1 MHDLRKKILLESGK
15 TLSRKARAKPESGR
29 SSVAHTPNTSPGH
42 SRAGSRPSS
51 RYASEDEDFD
61 SGSEYDDVMTVSTS
75 SLGDDNEVDNSTV
88 AAWPDRLRDRI
99 AEMTNLKRSSVQGRE
114 AALNAYVHLLRH
126 HYAKDIIDGHLSD
139 IVASLLRSIR
149 SGDSADERTFGM
161 RALDVTVITSPSS
174 NVFDRVFQTLK
185 GVCEDS
191 EEEKVK
197 IEAIRALSAAVLYAG
212 GGSESYDEV
221 LPFLVEIIESDGGAV
236 NAQDNGGVVSAA
248 LQAWGLVASYV
259 PAPDLLDQAEQA
271 MEAFMEQLDSTDAEV
286 QTGAGSDIAL
296 LFEVARDHEEE
307 TGETFD
313 MQYNQYRIMTRMA
326 EIVKESSKS
335 ISKRDRRHLRSSFT
349 SIVTSLERGKGPGYS
364 TAGRVVGANPHV
376 GGGSTDGDGG
386 FFQEFGYREKIRVG
400 DQLMVIDTWSLQARV
415 EALKSL
421 LGGGFAIHF
430 MDNPL
435 MEEILEDAHVEQLA
449 TAADRKKKNRDAED
463 SPAKK
468 GRKSVRATEVF

>member
-15 TLSRKARAKPESGR
+15 TLSRKARARPESGR

-42 SRAGSRPSS
+42 SRAGSRPGS
-51 RYASEDEDFD
+51 RYASEEEDFD
-61 SGSEYDDVMTVSTS
+61 SGSEYDDVMTVSTN
-75 SLGDDNEVDNSTV
+75 SLGEDNDVEDNAV

-126 HYAKDIIDGHLSD
+126 HYAKNIVDGYFSE
-139 IVASLLRSIR
+139 IVTSILRSIR
-149 SGDSADERTFGM
+149 SGDSADERTLAM
-161 RALDVTVITSPSS
+161 RALNVTVLTCPSQ
-174 NVFDRVFQTLK
+174 NVFDRVYQTLK

-191 EEEKVK
+191 DEEKVK
-197 IEAIRALSAAVLYAG
+197 IEAIRSLSATVLYGG
-212 GGSESYDEV
+212 GGSAAYDEV
-221 LPFLVEIIESDGGAV
+221 LQFLIEIIESDGGAV
-236 NAQDNGGVVSAA
+236 NAQDNGAVVSSA

-259 PAPDLLDQAEQA
+259 PDLLDQAEQA

-286 QTGAGSDIAL
+286 QTGAGSNIAL

-307 TGETFD
+307 TGEKFD
-313 MQYNQYRIMTRMA
+313 MQYNQHRIMTRMA
-326 EIVKESSKS
+326 EIVRESSKS

-364 TAGRVVGANPHV
+364 TAGRGTDNPHV

-386 FFQEFGYREKIRVG
+386 GFQEFGYREKLRVR

-415 EALKSL
+415 EALKIL
-421 LGGGFAIHF
+421 LGGGFATHF

-435 MEEILEDAHVEQLA
+435 LGEILEDAEVEQLA
-449 TAADRKKKNRDAED
+449 TAADRKKRRDVED

-468 GRKSVRATEVF
+468 GRKSLRATEVF